1 MIENM
6 LVTSITSVS
15 EETANLLD
23 NAYTSVLSGI
33 VRYAKDEYGWFV
45 FVPPSPVIDELNL
58 PDDLRRL
65 LHYARDLQCDW
76 VMLDRDAEAIDALPT
91 YDW

>member
-6 LVTSITSVS
+6 LVTS
-15 EETANLLD
+15 TASISRDTGQRLD
-23 NAYTSVLSGI
+23 LSDGTLSDVI
-33 VRYAKDEYGWFV
+33 RYDKQNYGWFV

-76 VMLDRDAEAIDALPT
+76 VMLDRDAVTIDALPI